1 MNKLNKNL
9 KRNKTK
15 KIKKLF
21 ATFLLI
27 PTLLIPSFV
36 SAAAPSL
43 IDLKVNNIK
52 IAEKQNT
59 LNKKIE
65 EAQEIKSKKNIESQ
79 DKNPIFSSWAAEE
92 LNQAQFMGLYPAKNF
107 FDGRDFT
114 KAATLDDA
122 KTCYKL
128 AKEKIESKGISTAG
142 DFSFKDLSRAEILN
156 SISKLLGDE
165 KFEIKNLR
173 AAKIFL
179 GPADEKYLN
188 SKIPLQE
195 MISLY
200 NRAVNKILQE
210 NGKVSKGFFYEV
222 SKKDNKIYMLG
233 SIHVG
238 KSSLYPLDENIISA
252 LKSSDKIYMEIDVT
266 NKEEAK
272 KMGEKIYYKDGKN
285 LKDDL
290 GEDLYTRV
298 LKIFEGFG
306 MKEDQVKSL
315 KPWAVYNALS
325 SDPAPESPKASF
337 GIESY
342 FMSLSL
348 LNKIQIDELESMEY
362 QSNILENFDKAAYIK
377 MIESLTSEIERNGY
391 KNINSGLDK
400 ILDAWQ
406 SGERAKM
413 KSILS
418 VKGDEASEKFSQALS
433 SERDKGM
440 AQKID
445 GLLKKDG
452 KNTYFILIGSAHLVP
467 ENSVTG
473 ILRDMGYKVVE
484 K

>member
-36 SAAAPSL
+36 SAAPSL

-79 DKNPIFSSWAAEE
+79 DKNPIFSPWAAEE

-128 AKEKIESKGISTAG
+128 AKEKIEAKGLEIGG

-200 NRAVNKILQE
+200 SRAVNKVLQDK
-210 NGKVSKGFFYEV
+210 GKVSKGFFYEV
-222 SKKDNKIYMLG
+222 NNKGNKIYMLG

-238 KSSLYPLDENIISA
+238 NSSLYPIDENIIKA
-252 LKSSDKIYMEIDVT
+252 LKSSEKIYMEIDLS
-266 NKEEAK
+266 NREEAK
-272 KMGEKIYYKDGKN
+272 KMRQKIYYDDGKN

-290 GEDLYTRV
+290 GEELYSRV
-298 LKIFEGFG
+298 LKIFQGYG
-306 MKEDQVKSL
+306 MEEDQVKIL
-315 KPWAVYNALS
+315 RPWAIYNTMA
-325 SDPAPESPKASF
+325 SDPKGESPKGSF
-337 GIESY
+337 GVESY
-342 FMSLSL
+342 FLALSL
-348 LNKIQIDELESMEY
+348 LNKIEIDELESMEF
-362 QSNILENFDKAAYIK
+362 QSNILSNFDKKTYVE
-377 MIESLTSEIERNGY
+377 MIENLTAEIEKNGY
-391 KNINSGLDK
+391 KNINSGLYTL
-400 ILDAWQ
+400 LDAWQ
-406 SGERAKM
+406 NGDRDKM

-418 VKGDEASEKFSQALS
+418 LKGDEASEKFNEAILD
-433 SERDKGM
+433 ERDEGM
-440 AQKID
+440 AKKID
-445 GLLKKDG
+445 AMLKKDG

-473 ILRDMGYKVVE
+473 ILKNMGYKVIE

>member
-1 MNKLNKNL
+1 MNKNL

-36 SAAAPSL
+36 SAAPSL

-79 DKNPIFSSWAAEE
+79 DKNPIFSPWAAEE

-128 AKEKIESKGISTAG
+128 AKEKIEAKGLETGG

-200 NRAVNKILQE
+200 SRAVNKVLQDK
-210 NGKVSKGFFYEV
+210 GKVSKGFFYEV
-222 SKKDNKIYMLG
+222 NNKGNKIYMLG

-238 KSSLYPLDENIISA
+238 NSTLYPIDENIIKA
-252 LKSSDKIYMEIDVT
+252 LKSSEKIYMEIDLS
-266 NKEEAK
+266 NREEAK
-272 KMGEKIYYKDGKN
+272 KMRQKIYYNDGKN

-290 GEDLYTRV
+290 GEELYSRV
-298 LKIFEGFG
+298 LKIFQGYG
-306 MKEDQVKSL
+306 MEEDQVKIL
-315 KPWAVYNALS
+315 RPWAIYNTMA
-325 SDPAPESPKASF
+325 SDPKGESPKGSF
-337 GIESY
+337 GVESY
-342 FMSLSL
+342 FLALSL
-348 LNKIQIDELESMEY
+348 LNKIEIDELESMEF
-362 QSNILENFDKAAYIK
+362 QSNILSNFDKKTYVE
-377 MIESLTSEIERNGY
+377 MIENLSAEIEKNGY
-391 KNINSGLDK
+391 KNINSGLYTL
-400 ILDAWQ
+400 LDAWQ
-406 SGERAKM
+406 NGDRDKM

-418 VKGDEASEKFSQALS
+418 LKGDESSEKFNEAILD
-433 SERDKGM
+433 ERDEGM
-440 AQKID
+440 AKKID
-445 GLLKKDG
+445 AMLKKDG

-473 ILRDMGYKVVE
+473 ILKDMGYKVIE

>member
-1 MNKLNKNL
+1 MNKNL

-36 SAAAPSL
+36 SAAPSL

-79 DKNPIFSSWAAEE
+79 DKNPIFSPWAAEE

-128 AKEKIESKGISTAG
+128 AKEKIEAKGLEIGG

-173 AAKIFL
+173 TAKIFL

-200 NRAVNKILQE
+200 SRAVNKVLQDK
-210 NGKVSKGFFYEV
+210 GKVSKGFFYEV
-222 SKKDNKIYMLG
+222 NNKGNKIYMLG

-238 KSSLYPLDENIISA
+238 NSSLYPIDENIIKA
-252 LKSSDKIYMEIDVT
+252 LKSSEKIYMEIDLS
-266 NKEEAK
+266 NREEAK
-272 KMGEKIYYKDGKN
+272 KMRQKIYYNDGKN

-290 GEDLYTRV
+290 GEELYSRV
-298 LKIFEGFG
+298 LKIFQGYG
-306 MKEDQVKSL
+306 MKEDQVKIL
-315 KPWAVYNALS
+315 RPWAIYNTMA
-325 SDPAPESPKASF
+325 SDPKEESPKGSF

-342 FMSLSL
+342 FLALSL
-348 LNKIQIDELESMEY
+348 LNKIEIDELESMEF
-362 QSNILENFDKAAYIK
+362 QSNILSNFDKKTYVE
-377 MIESLTSEIERNGY
+377 MIENLTAEIEKNGY
-391 KNINSGLDK
+391 KNINSGLYTL
-400 ILDAWQ
+400 LDAWQ
-406 SGERAKM
+406 SGDRDKM

-418 VKGDEASEKFSQALS
+418 LKGDKASEKFNEAILD
-433 SERDKGM
+433 ERDEGM
-440 AQKID
+440 AKKID
-445 GLLKKDG
+445 AMLKKDG

-473 ILRDMGYKVVE
+473 ILKDMGYKVIE

>member
-1 MNKLNKNL
+1 MNKNL

-36 SAAAPSL
+36 SAAPSL
-43 IDLKVNNIK
+43 TKLKVNNIK

-128 AKEKIESKGISTAG
+128 AKEKIEAKGLEIGG

-200 NRAVNKILQE
+200 SRAVNKVLQDK
-210 NGKVSKGFFYEV
+210 GKVSKGFFYEV
-222 SKKDNKIYMLG
+222 NNKGNKIYMLG

-238 KSSLYPLDENIISA
+238 NSTLYPIDENIIKA
-252 LKSSDKIYMEIDVT
+252 LKSSEKIYMEIDLS
-266 NKEEAK
+266 NREEAK
-272 KMGEKIYYKDGKN
+272 KMRQKIYYDDGKN

-290 GEDLYTRV
+290 GEELYSRV
-298 LKIFEGFG
+298 LKIFQGYG
-306 MKEDQVKSL
+306 MEEDQVKIL
-315 KPWAVYNALS
+315 RPWAIYNTMA
-325 SDPAPESPKASF
+325 SDPKGESPKGSF
-337 GIESY
+337 GVESY
-342 FMSLSL
+342 FLALSL
-348 LNKIQIDELESMEY
+348 LNKIEIGELESMEF
-362 QSNILENFDKAAYIK
+362 QSNILSNFDKKTYVE
-377 MIESLTSEIERNGY
+377 MIENLNAEIEKNGY
-391 KNINSGLDK
+391 KNINSGLYTL
-400 ILDAWQ
+400 LDAWQ
-406 SGERAKM
+406 SGDRDKM

-418 VKGDEASEKFSQALS
+418 LKGDEPSEKFNEAILD
-433 SERDKGM
+433 ERDEGM
-440 AQKID
+440 AKKID
-445 GLLKKDG
+445 AMLKKDG

-473 ILRDMGYKVVE
+473 ILKNMGYKVIE

>member
-1 MNKLNKNL
+1 MNKNL

-36 SAAAPSL
+36 SAAPSL

-128 AKEKIESKGISTAG
+128 AKEKIEAKGLEIGG

-173 AAKIFL
+173 DAKIFL

-200 NRAVNKILQE
+200 SRAVNKVLQDK
-210 NGKVSKGFFYEV
+210 GKVSKGFFYEV
-222 SKKDNKIYMLG
+222 NNKGNKIYMLG

-238 KSSLYPLDENIISA
+238 NSSLYPIDENIIKA
-252 LKSSDKIYMEIDVT
+252 LKSSEKIYMEIDLS
-266 NKEEAK
+266 NREEAK
-272 KMGEKIYYKDGKN
+272 KMRQKIYYNDGKN

-290 GEDLYTRV
+290 GEELYSRV
-298 LKIFEGFG
+298 LKIFQGYG
-306 MKEDQVKSL
+306 MEEDQVKIL
-315 KPWAVYNALS
+315 RPWAIYNTMA
-325 SDPAPESPKASF
+325 SDPKGESPKGSF
-337 GIESY
+337 GVESY
-342 FMSLSL
+342 FLALSL
-348 LNKIQIDELESMEY
+348 LNKIEIGELESMEF
-362 QSNILENFDKAAYIK
+362 QSNILSNFDKKTYVE
-377 MIESLTSEIERNGY
+377 MIENLTAEIEKNGY
-391 KNINSGLDK
+391 KNINSGLYTL
-400 ILDAWQ
+400 LDAWQ
-406 SGERAKM
+406 SGDRDKM

-418 VKGDEASEKFSQALS
+418 LKGDEASEKFNEAILD
-433 SERDKGM
+433 ERDEGM
-440 AQKID
+440 AKKID
-445 GLLKKDG
+445 AMLKKDG

-473 ILRDMGYKVVE
+473 ILKNMGYKVIE

>member
-1 MNKLNKNL
+1 MNKNL

-36 SAAAPSL
+36 SAAPSL

-65 EAQEIKSKKNIESQ
+65 EAQEIKSKKNINSQ
-79 DKNPIFSSWAAEE
+79 DKNPIFSPWAAEE

-142 DFSFKDLSRAEILN
+142 DFSFKNLSRAEILN

-200 NRAVNKILQE
+200 SRAVNKVLQDK
-210 NGKVSKGFFYEV
+210 GKVSKGFFYEV
-222 SKKDNKIYMLG
+222 NNKGNKIYMLG

-238 KSSLYPLDENIISA
+238 NSTLYPIDENIIKA
-252 LKSSDKIYMEIDVT
+252 LKSSEKIYMEIDLS
-266 NKEEAK
+266 KREEAK
-272 KMGEKIYYKDGKN
+272 KMRQKIYYNDGKN

-290 GEDLYTRV
+290 GEELYSRV
-298 LKIFEGFG
+298 LKIFQGYG
-306 MKEDQVKSL
+306 MEEEQVKIL
-315 KPWAVYNALS
+315 RPWAIYNTMA
-325 SDPAPESPKASF
+325 SDPKGESPKGSF

-342 FMSLSL
+342 FLALSL
-348 LNKIQIDELESMEY
+348 LNKIEIDELESMEF
-362 QSNILENFDKAAYIK
+362 QSNILSSFDKKTYVE
-377 MIESLTSEIERNGY
+377 MIETLTAEIEKNGY
-391 KNINSGLDK
+391 KNINSGLYTL
-400 ILDAWQ
+400 LDAWQ
-406 SGERAKM
+406 SGDRDKM

-418 VKGDEASEKFSQALS
+418 LKGDKASEKFNEAILD
-433 SERDKGM
+433 ERDEGM
-440 AQKID
+440 AKKID
-445 GLLKKDG
+445 AMLKKDG

-473 ILRDMGYKVVE
+473 ILKNMGYKVVE

>member
-1 MNKLNKNL
+1 MNKNL

-128 AKEKIESKGISTAG
+128 AKEKIEAKGLEIGG

-200 NRAVNKILQE
+200 SRAVNKVLQDK
-210 NGKVSKGFFYEV
+210 GKVSKGFFYEV
-222 SKKDNKIYMLG
+222 NNKGNKIYMLG

-238 KSSLYPLDENIISA
+238 NSSLYPIDENIIKA
-252 LKSSDKIYMEIDVT
+252 LKSSEKIYMEIDLS
-266 NKEEAK
+266 NREEAK
-272 KMGEKIYYKDGKN
+272 KMRQKIYYNDGKN

-290 GEDLYTRV
+290 GEELYSRV
-298 LKIFEGFG
+298 LKIFQGYG
-306 MKEDQVKSL
+306 MEEDQVKIL
-315 KPWAVYNALS
+315 RPWAIYNTMA
-325 SDPAPESPKASF
+325 SDPKGESPKGSF
-337 GIESY
+337 GVESY
-342 FMSLSL
+342 FLALSL
-348 LNKIQIDELESMEY
+348 LNKIEIGELESMEF
-362 QSNILENFDKAAYIK
+362 QSNILSSFDKKTYVE
-377 MIESLTSEIERNGY
+377 MIENLTAEIEKNGY
-391 KNINSGLDK
+391 KNINSGLYTL
-400 ILDAWQ
+400 LDAWQ
-406 SGERAKM
+406 NGDRDKM

-418 VKGDEASEKFSQALS
+418 LKGDEASEKFNEAILD
-433 SERDKGM
+433 ERDEGM
-440 AQKID
+440 AKKID
-445 GLLKKDG
+445 AMLKKDG

-473 ILRDMGYKVVE
+473 ILKNMGYKVIE

>member
-1 MNKLNKNL
+1 MNKNL

-36 SAAAPSL
+36 SAAPSL
-43 IDLKVNNIK
+43 TKLKVNNIK

-128 AKEKIESKGISTAG
+128 AKEKIEAKGLEIGG

-200 NRAVNKILQE
+200 SRAVNKVLQDK
-210 NGKVSKGFFYEV
+210 GKVSKGFFYEV
-222 SKKDNKIYMLG
+222 NNKGNKIYMLG

-238 KSSLYPLDENIISA
+238 NSTLYPIDENIIKA
-252 LKSSDKIYMEIDVT
+252 LKSSEKIYMEIDLS
-266 NKEEAK
+266 NREEAK
-272 KMGEKIYYKDGKN
+272 KMRQKIYYDDGKN

-290 GEDLYTRV
+290 GEELYSRV
-298 LKIFEGFG
+298 LKIFQGYG
-306 MKEDQVKSL
+306 MEEDQVKIL
-315 KPWAVYNALS
+315 RPWAIYNTMA
-325 SDPAPESPKASF
+325 SDPKGESPKGSF
-337 GIESY
+337 GVESY
-342 FMSLSL
+342 FLALSL
-348 LNKIQIDELESMEY
+348 LNKIEIGELESMEF
-362 QSNILENFDKAAYIK
+362 QSNILSNFDKKTYVE
-377 MIESLTSEIERNGY
+377 MIENLTAEIEKNGY
-391 KNINSGLDK
+391 KNINSGLYTL
-400 ILDAWQ
+400 LDAWQ
-406 SGERAKM
+406 SGDRDKM

-418 VKGDEASEKFSQALS
+418 LKGDEPSEKFNEAILD
-433 SERDKGM
+433 ERDEGM
-440 AQKID
+440 AKKID
-445 GLLKKDG
+445 AMLKKDG

-473 ILRDMGYKVVE
+473 ILKNMGYKVIE

>member
-1 MNKLNKNL
+1 MNKNL

-21 ATFLLI
+21 ATFLLV

-36 SAAAPSL
+36 SAAPSL

-79 DKNPIFSSWAAEE
+79 YKNPIFSSWAAEE

-107 FDGRDFT
+107 FDGKDFT

-122 KTCYKL
+122 KTSYKL
-128 AKEKIESKGISTAG
+128 AKEKIEARGISTAG

-200 NRAVNKILQE
+200 SRAVNKVLQDK
-210 NGKVSKGFFYEV
+210 GKVSKGFFYEV
-222 SKKDNKIYMLG
+222 NNKGNKIYLLG

-238 KSSLYPLDENIISA
+238 NSSLYPIDENIIKA
-252 LKSSDKIYMEIDVT
+252 LKSSEKIYMEIDLS
-266 NKEEAK
+266 NREEAK
-272 KMGEKIYYKDGKN
+272 KMRQKIYYNDGKN

-290 GEDLYTRV
+290 GEELYSRV
-298 LKIFEGFG
+298 LKIFQGYG
-306 MKEDQVKSL
+306 MEEDQVKIL
-315 KPWAVYNALS
+315 RPWAIYNTMA
-325 SDPAPESPKASF
+325 SDPKGESPKGSF
-337 GIESY
+337 GVESY
-342 FMSLSL
+342 FLALSL
-348 LNKIQIDELESMEY
+348 LNKIEIGELESMEF
-362 QSNILENFDKAAYIK
+362 QSNILSNFDKKTYVE
-377 MIESLTSEIERNGY
+377 MIENLTTEIEKNGY
-391 KNINSGLDK
+391 KNINSGLYTL
-400 ILDAWQ
+400 LDAWQ
-406 SGERAKM
+406 NGDRDKM

-418 VKGDEASEKFSQALS
+418 LKGDEASEKFNEAILD
-433 SERDKGM
+433 ERDEGM
-440 AQKID
+440 AKKID
-445 GLLKKDG
+445 AMLKKDG

-473 ILRDMGYKVVE
+473 ILKDMGYKVVE

>member
-1 MNKLNKNL
+1 MNKNL

-15 KIKKLF
+15 NIKKLF

-36 SAAAPSL
+36 SAAPSL
-43 IDLKVNNIK
+43 TKLKVNNIK

-65 EAQEIKSKKNIESQ
+65 EAQEIKSKKNINSQ
-79 DKNPIFSSWAAEE
+79 DKNPIFSHWAAEE

-128 AKEKIESKGISTAG
+128 AKEKIEAKGLEIGG

-200 NRAVNKILQE
+200 SRAVNKVLQDK
-210 NGKVSKGFFYEV
+210 GKVSKGFFYEV
-222 SKKDNKIYMLG
+222 NNKGNKIYMLG

-238 KSSLYPLDENIISA
+238 NSSLYPIDENIIKA
-252 LKSSDKIYMEIDVT
+252 LKSSEKIYMEIDLS
-266 NKEEAK
+266 NRAEAK
-272 KMGEKIYYKDGKN
+272 KMRQKIYYNDGKN

-290 GEDLYTRV
+290 GEELYSRV
-298 LKIFEGFG
+298 LKIFQGYG
-306 MKEDQVKSL
+306 MEEDQVKIL
-315 KPWAVYNALS
+315 KPWAIYNTMA
-325 SDPAPESPKASF
+325 SDPKGESPKGSF
-337 GIESY
+337 GVESY
-342 FMSLSL
+342 FLALSL
-348 LNKIQIDELESMEY
+348 LNKIEIDELESMEF
-362 QSNILENFDKAAYIK
+362 QSNILSSFDKKTYVE
-377 MIESLTSEIERNGY
+377 MIENLTAEIEKNGY
-391 KNINSGLDK
+391 KNINSGLYTL
-400 ILDAWQ
+400 LDAWQ
-406 SGERAKM
+406 NGDRDKM

-418 VKGDEASEKFSQALS
+418 LKGDEASEKFNEAILD
-433 SERDKGM
+433 ERDEGM
-440 AQKID
+440 AKKID
-445 GLLKKDG
+445 AMLKKDG

-473 ILRDMGYKVVE
+473 ILKNMGYKVIE

>member
-1 MNKLNKNL
+1 MNKNL

-36 SAAAPSL
+36 SAAPSL

-79 DKNPIFSSWAAEE
+79 DKNPIFSPWAAEE

-114 KAATLDDA
+114 KAATLSDA
-122 KTCYKL
+122 KTSYKL
-128 AKEKIESKGISTAG
+128 AKEKIEAKGISTGG

-156 SISKLLGDE
+156 SISKLLGNE

-200 NRAVNKILQE
+200 SRAVNKVLQDK
-210 NGKVSKGFFYEV
+210 GKVSKGFFYEV
-222 SKKDNKIYMLG
+222 NNKGNKIYMLG

-238 KSSLYPLDENIISA
+238 NSSLYPIDENIIKA
-252 LKSSDKIYMEIDVT
+252 LKSSEKIYMEIDLS
-266 NKEEAK
+266 NREEAK
-272 KMGEKIYYKDGKN
+272 KMRQKIYYNDGKN

-290 GEDLYTRV
+290 GEELYSRV
-298 LKIFEGFG
+298 LKIFQGYG
-306 MKEDQVKSL
+306 MEENQVKIL
-315 KPWAVYNALS
+315 RPWAIYNTMA
-325 SDPAPESPKASF
+325 SDPKGESPKGSF
-337 GIESY
+337 GVESY
-342 FMSLSL
+342 FLALSL
-348 LNKIQIDELESMEY
+348 LNKIEIDELESMEF
-362 QSNILENFDKAAYIK
+362 QSNILSNFDKKTYVE
-377 MIESLTSEIERNGY
+377 MIENLTAEIEKNGY
-391 KNINSGLDK
+391 KNINSGLYTL
-400 ILDAWQ
+400 LDAWQ
-406 SGERAKM
+406 NGDRDKM

-418 VKGDEASEKFSQALS
+418 LKGDEASEKFNEAILD
-433 SERDKGM
+433 ERDEGM
-440 AQKID
+440 AKKID
-445 GLLKKDG
+445 AMLKKDG

>member
-27 PTLLIPSFV
+27 STLLIPSFV
-36 SAAAPSL
+36 SAAPSL

-128 AKEKIESKGISTAG
+128 AKEKIEAKGISTAG

-173 AAKIFL
+173 DAKIFL

-200 NRAVNKILQE
+200 SRAVNKVLQDK
-210 NGKVSKGFFYEV
+210 GKVSKGFFYEV
-222 SKKDNKIYMLG
+222 NNKGNKIYMLG

-238 KSSLYPLDENIISA
+238 NSSLYPIDENIIKA
-252 LKSSDKIYMEIDVT
+252 LKSSEKIYMEIDLS
-266 NKEEAK
+266 NREEAK
-272 KMGEKIYYKDGKN
+272 KMRQKIYYNDGKN

-290 GEDLYTRV
+290 GEELYSRV
-298 LKIFEGFG
+298 LKIFQGYG
-306 MKEDQVKSL
+306 MEEDQVKIL
-315 KPWAVYNALS
+315 KPWAIYNTMA
-325 SDPAPESPKASF
+325 SDPKGESPKGSF
-337 GIESY
+337 GVESY
-342 FMSLSL
+342 FLALSL
-348 LNKIQIDELESMEY
+348 LNKIEIGELESMEF
-362 QSNILENFDKAAYIK
+362 QSNILSSFDKKTYVE
-377 MIESLTSEIERNGY
+377 MIENLTAEIEKNGY
-391 KNINSGLDK
+391 KNINSGLYTL
-400 ILDAWQ
+400 LDAWQ
-406 SGERAKM
+406 NGDRDKM

-418 VKGDEASEKFSQALS
+418 LKGDEASEKFNEAILD
-433 SERDKGM
+433 ERDEGM
-440 AQKID
+440 AKKID
-445 GLLKKDG
+445 AMLKKDG

-473 ILRDMGYKVVE
+473 ILKDMGYKIIE

>member
-1 MNKLNKNL
+1 MNKNL

-128 AKEKIESKGISTAG
+128 AKEKIEAKGISTAG

-173 AAKIFL
+173 DAKIFL
-179 GPADEKYLN
+179 GPDDEKYLN

-200 NRAVNKILQE
+200 SRAVNKVLQDK
-210 NGKVSKGFFYEV
+210 GKVSKGFFYEV
-222 SKKDNKIYMLG
+222 NNKGNKIYMLG

-238 KSSLYPLDENIISA
+238 NSSLYPIDENIIKA
-252 LKSSDKIYMEIDVT
+252 LKSSEKIYMEIDLS
-266 NKEEAK
+266 NREEAK
-272 KMGEKIYYKDGKN
+272 KMRQKIYYDDGKN

-290 GEDLYTRV
+290 GEELYSRV
-298 LKIFEGFG
+298 LKIFQGYG
-306 MKEDQVKSL
+306 MEEDQVKIL
-315 KPWAVYNALS
+315 RPWAIYNTMA
-325 SDPAPESPKASF
+325 SDPKGESPKGSF
-337 GIESY
+337 GVESY
-342 FMSLSL
+342 FLALSL
-348 LNKIQIDELESMEY
+348 LNKIEIDELESMEF
-362 QSNILENFDKAAYIK
+362 QSNILSSFDKKTYVE
-377 MIESLTSEIERNGY
+377 MIENLTAEIEKNGY
-391 KNINSGLDK
+391 KNINSGLYTL
-400 ILDAWQ
+400 LDAWQ
-406 SGERAKM
+406 SGDRDKM

-418 VKGDEASEKFSQALS
+418 LKGDKASEKFNEAILD
-433 SERDKGM
+433 ERDEGM
-440 AQKID
+440 AKKID
-445 GLLKKDG
+445 AMLKKDG

-473 ILRDMGYKVVE
+473 ILKNMGYKVVE

>member
-36 SAAAPSL
+36 SAAPSL

-79 DKNPIFSSWAAEE
+79 DKNPIFSPWAAEE

-128 AKEKIESKGISTAG
+128 AKEKIEAKGLEIGG

-200 NRAVNKILQE
+200 SRAVNKVLQDR
-210 NGKVSKGFFYEV
+210 GKVSKGFFYEV
-222 SKKDNKIYMLG
+222 NNKGNKIYMLG

-238 KSSLYPLDENIISA
+238 NSSLYPIDENIIKA
-252 LKSSDKIYMEIDVT
+252 LKSSEKIYMEIDLS
-266 NKEEAK
+266 NREEAK
-272 KMGEKIYYKDGKN
+272 KMRQKIYYNDGKN

-290 GEDLYTRV
+290 GEELYSRV
-298 LKIFEGFG
+298 LKIFQGYG
-306 MKEDQVKSL
+306 MEEDQVKIL
-315 KPWAVYNALS
+315 RPWAIYNTMA
-325 SDPAPESPKASF
+325 SDPKGESPKGSF
-337 GIESY
+337 GVESY
-342 FMSLSL
+342 FLALSL
-348 LNKIQIDELESMEY
+348 LNKIEIGELESMEF
-362 QSNILENFDKAAYIK
+362 QSNILSSFDKKTYVE
-377 MIESLTSEIERNGY
+377 MIENLTAEIEKNGY
-391 KNINSGLDK
+391 KNINSGLYTL
-400 ILDAWQ
+400 LDAWQ
-406 SGERAKM
+406 NGDRDKM

-418 VKGDEASEKFSQALS
+418 LKGDEASEKFNEAILD
-433 SERDKGM
+433 ERDEGM
-440 AQKID
+440 AKKID
-445 GLLKKDG
+445 AMLKKDG

-473 ILRDMGYKVVE
+473 ILKDMGYKVVE

>member
-1 MNKLNKNL
+1 MNKNL

-36 SAAAPSL
+36 SAAPSL

-65 EAQEIKSKKNIESQ
+65 EAQEIKSKKNINSQ
-79 DKNPIFSSWAAEE
+79 DKNPIFSPWAAEE

-142 DFSFKDLSRAEILN
+142 DFSFKNLSRAEILN

-200 NRAVNKILQE
+200 SRAVNKVLQDK
-210 NGKVSKGFFYEV
+210 GKVSKGFFYEV
-222 SKKDNKIYMLG
+222 NNKGNKIYMLG

-238 KSSLYPLDENIISA
+238 NSTLYPIDENIIKA
-252 LKSSDKIYMEIDVT
+252 LKSSEKIYMEIDLS
-266 NKEEAK
+266 KREEAK
-272 KMGEKIYYKDGKN
+272 KMRQKIYYNDGKN

-290 GEDLYTRV
+290 GEELYSRV
-298 LKIFEGFG
+298 LKIFQGYG
-306 MKEDQVKSL
+306 MEEEQVKIL
-315 KPWAVYNALS
+315 RPWAIYNTMA
-325 SDPAPESPKASF
+325 SDPKGESPKGSF

-342 FMSLSL
+342 FLALSL
-348 LNKIQIDELESMEY
+348 LNKIEIDELESMEF
-362 QSNILENFDKAAYIK
+362 QSNILSSFDKKTYVE
-377 MIESLTSEIERNGY
+377 MIENLTAEIEKNGY
-391 KNINSGLDK
+391 KNINSGLYTL
-400 ILDAWQ
+400 LDAWQ
-406 SGERAKM
+406 SGDRDKM

-418 VKGDEASEKFSQALS
+418 LKGDKASEKFNEAILD
-433 SERDKGM
+433 ERDEGM
-440 AQKID
+440 AKKID
-445 GLLKKDG
+445 AMLKKDG

-473 ILRDMGYKVVE
+473 ILKNMGYKVIE

>member
-1 MNKLNKNL
+1 MNKNL

-43 IDLKVNNIK
+43 IELKVNNIK

-128 AKEKIESKGISTAG
+128 AKEKIEAKGLEIGG

-200 NRAVNKILQE
+200 SRAVNKVLQDK
-210 NGKVSKGFFYEV
+210 GKVSKGFFYEV
-222 SKKDNKIYMLG
+222 NNKGNKIYMLG

-238 KSSLYPLDENIISA
+238 NSSLYPIDENIIKA
-252 LKSSDKIYMEIDVT
+252 LKSSEKIYMEIDLS
-266 NKEEAK
+266 NREEAK
-272 KMGEKIYYKDGKN
+272 KMRQKIYYNDGKN

-290 GEDLYTRV
+290 GEQLYSRV
-298 LKIFEGFG
+298 LKIFQGYG
-306 MKEDQVKSL
+306 MEEDQVKIL
-315 KPWAVYNALS
+315 RPWAIYNTMA
-325 SDPAPESPKASF
+325 SDPKGESPKGSF
-337 GIESY
+337 GVESY
-342 FMSLSL
+342 FLALSL
-348 LNKIQIDELESMEY
+348 LNKIEIDELESMEF
-362 QSNILENFDKAAYIK
+362 QSNILSSFDKKTYVE
-377 MIESLTSEIERNGY
+377 MIENLTAEIEKNGY
-391 KNINSGLDK
+391 KNINSGLYTL
-400 ILDAWQ
+400 LDAWQ
-406 SGERAKM
+406 NGDRDKM

-418 VKGDEASEKFSQALS
+418 LKGDEASEKFNEAILD
-433 SERDKGM
+433 ERDEGM
-440 AQKID
+440 AKKID
-445 GLLKKDG
+445 AMLKKDG

-473 ILRDMGYKVVE
+473 ILKNMGYKVIE

>member
-1 MNKLNKNL
+1 MNKNL

-128 AKEKIESKGISTAG
+128 AKEKIEAKGLEIGG

-200 NRAVNKILQE
+200 SRAVNKVLQDK
-210 NGKVSKGFFYEV
+210 GKVSKGFFYEV
-222 SKKDNKIYMLG
+222 NNKGNKIYMLG

-238 KSSLYPLDENIISA
+238 NSSLYPIDENIIKA
-252 LKSSDKIYMEIDVT
+252 LKSSEKIYMEIDLS
-266 NKEEAK
+266 NREEAK
-272 KMGEKIYYKDGKN
+272 KMRQKIYYNDGKN

-290 GEDLYTRV
+290 GEELYSRV
-298 LKIFEGFG
+298 LKIFQGYG
-306 MKEDQVKSL
+306 MEEDQVKIL
-315 KPWAVYNALS
+315 RPWAIYNTMA
-325 SDPAPESPKASF
+325 SDPKGESPKGSF
-337 GIESY
+337 GVESY
-342 FMSLSL
+342 FLALSL
-348 LNKIQIDELESMEY
+348 LNKIEIDELESMEF
-362 QSNILENFDKAAYIK
+362 QSNILSNFDKKTYVE
-377 MIESLTSEIERNGY
+377 MIENLTAEIEKNGY
-391 KNINSGLDK
+391 KNINSGLYTL
-400 ILDAWQ
+400 LDAWQ
-406 SGERAKM
+406 NGDRDKM

-418 VKGDEASEKFSQALS
+418 LKGDEVSEKFNEAILD
-433 SERDKGM
+433 ERDEGM
-440 AQKID
+440 AKKID
-445 GLLKKDG
+445 AMLKKDG

-473 ILRDMGYKVVE
+473 ILKNMGYKVIE

>member
-1 MNKLNKNL
+1 MKKNS
-9 KRNKTK
+9 
-15 KIKKLF
+15 KIKKF
-21 ATFLLI
+21 KKIFSSLLLV
-27 PTLLIPSFV
+27 PTLLLPSFV
-36 SAAAPSL
+36 SAAPLVTEVKA
-43 IDLKVNNIK
+43 NNIK
-52 IAEKQNT
+52 TEEKQNT
-59 LNKKIE
+59 LDKKIE
-65 EAQEIKSKKNIESQ
+65 EVQEVKSKKEDLSQ
-79 DKNPIFSSWAAEE
+79 NKNPIYSSWAIKD
-92 LNQAQFMGLYPAKNF
+92 LNEAQFMGLYPAKF
-107 FDGRDFT
+107 VLDGKDFT
-114 KAATLDDA
+114 KPVTLDDA
-122 KTCYKL
+122 KACYEL
-128 AKEKIESKGISTAG
+128 AREKIEERDLVTGG
-142 DFSFKDLSRAEILN
+142 DFAFKDLTRSEILN
-156 SISKLLGDE
+156 SISKLLNDE
-165 KFEIKNLR
+165 KFEMKNLR
-173 AAKIFL
+173 EGKIFL
-179 GPADEKYLN
+179 GSADEKYLN

-222 SKKDNKIYMLG
+222 SNKDNKIYMLG

-325 SDPAPESPKASF
+325 SDPGPESPKASL

-348 LNKIQIDELESMEY
+348 LNKIPIDELESMEY

-406 SGERAKM
+406 SGDRVKM

-418 VKGDEASEKFSQALS
+418 AKGDEASEKFSQALS

-445 GLLKKDG
+445 AMLKKDG

-473 ILRDMGYKVVE
+473 ILRDMGYKVIE

>member
-1 MNKLNKNL
+1 MNKNL

-36 SAAAPSL
+36 SAAPSL

-128 AKEKIESKGISTAG
+128 AKEKIEAKGLEIGG

-165 KFEIKNLR
+165 KFEIKNLKD
-173 AAKIFL
+173 AKIFL

-200 NRAVNKILQE
+200 SRAVNKVLQDK
-210 NGKVSKGFFYEV
+210 GKVSKGFFYEV
-222 SKKDNKIYMLG
+222 NNKGNKIYMLG

-238 KSSLYPLDENIISA
+238 NSSLYPIDENIIKA
-252 LKSSDKIYMEIDVT
+252 LKSSEKIYMEIDLS
-266 NKEEAK
+266 NREEAK
-272 KMGEKIYYKDGKN
+272 KMRQKIYYNDGKN

-290 GEDLYTRV
+290 GEELYSRV
-298 LKIFEGFG
+298 LKIFQGYG
-306 MKEDQVKSL
+306 MEEEQVKIL
-315 KPWAVYNALS
+315 RPWAIYNTMA
-325 SDPAPESPKASF
+325 SDPKGESPKGSF

-342 FMSLSL
+342 FLALSL
-348 LNKIQIDELESMEY
+348 LNKIEIDELESMEF
-362 QSNILENFDKAAYIK
+362 QSNILSNFDKKTYVE
-377 MIESLTSEIERNGY
+377 MIENLTAEIEKNGY
-391 KNINSGLDK
+391 KNINSGLYTL
-400 ILDAWQ
+400 LDAWQ
-406 SGERAKM
+406 NGDSDKM

-418 VKGDEASEKFSQALS
+418 LKGDEASEKFNEAILD
-433 SERDKGM
+433 ERDEGM
-440 AQKID
+440 AKKID
-445 GLLKKDG
+445 AMLKKDG

-473 ILRDMGYKVVE
+473 ILKDMGYKVIE

>member
-1 MNKLNKNL
+1 MNKNL

-128 AKEKIESKGISTAG
+128 AKEKIEAKGLEIGG

-200 NRAVNKILQE
+200 SRAVNKVLQDK
-210 NGKVSKGFFYEV
+210 GKVSKGFFYEV
-222 SKKDNKIYMLG
+222 NNKGNKIYMLG

-238 KSSLYPLDENIISA
+238 NSSLYPIDENIIKA
-252 LKSSDKIYMEIDVT
+252 LKSSEKIYMEIDLS
-266 NKEEAK
+266 NREEAK
-272 KMGEKIYYKDGKN
+272 KMRQKIYYNDGKN

-290 GEDLYTRV
+290 GEELYSRV
-298 LKIFEGFG
+298 LKIFQGYG
-306 MKEDQVKSL
+306 MEEDQVKIL
-315 KPWAVYNALS
+315 RPWAIYNTMA
-325 SDPAPESPKASF
+325 SDPKGESPKGSF
-337 GIESY
+337 GVESY
-342 FMSLSL
+342 FLALSL
-348 LNKIQIDELESMEY
+348 LNKIEIDELESMEF
-362 QSNILENFDKAAYIK
+362 QSNILSNFDKKTYVE
-377 MIESLTSEIERNGY
+377 MIENLTAEIEKNGY
-391 KNINSGLDK
+391 KNINSGLYTL
-400 ILDAWQ
+400 LDAWQ
-406 SGERAKM
+406 NGDRDKM

-418 VKGDEASEKFSQALS
+418 LKGDEASEKFNEAILD
-433 SERDKGM
+433 ERDEGM
-440 AQKID
+440 AKKID
-445 GLLKKDG
+445 AMLKKDG

-473 ILRDMGYKVVE
+473 ILKNMGYKVIE

>member
-1 MNKLNKNL
+1 MNKNL

-128 AKEKIESKGISTAG
+128 AKEKIEAKGLEIGG

-200 NRAVNKILQE
+200 SRAVNKVLQDK
-210 NGKVSKGFFYEV
+210 GKVSKGFFYEV
-222 SKKDNKIYMLG
+222 NNKGNKIYMLG

-238 KSSLYPLDENIISA
+238 NSSLYPIDENIIKA
-252 LKSSDKIYMEIDVT
+252 LKSSEKIYMEIDLS
-266 NKEEAK
+266 NREEAK
-272 KMGEKIYYKDGKN
+272 KMRQKIYYNDGKN

-290 GEDLYTRV
+290 GEQLYSRV
-298 LKIFEGFG
+298 LKIFQGYG
-306 MKEDQVKSL
+306 MEEDQVKIL
-315 KPWAVYNALS
+315 RPWAIYNTMA
-325 SDPAPESPKASF
+325 SDPKGESPKGSF
-337 GIESY
+337 GVESY
-342 FMSLSL
+342 FLALSL
-348 LNKIQIDELESMEY
+348 LNKIEIDELESMEF
-362 QSNILENFDKAAYIK
+362 QSNILSNFDKKTYVE
-377 MIESLTSEIERNGY
+377 MIENLTAEIEKNGY
-391 KNINSGLDK
+391 KNINSGLYTL
-400 ILDAWQ
+400 LDAWQ
-406 SGERAKM
+406 NGDRDKM

-418 VKGDEASEKFSQALS
+418 LKGDEASEKFNEAILD
-433 SERDKGM
+433 ERDEGM
-440 AQKID
+440 AKKID
-445 GLLKKDG
+445 AMLKKDG

-473 ILRDMGYKVVE
+473 ILKNMGYKVIE

>member
-1 MNKLNKNL
+1 MNKNL

-36 SAAAPSL
+36 SAAPSL

-79 DKNPIFSSWAAEE
+79 DKNPIFSPWAAEE

-128 AKEKIESKGISTAG
+128 AKEKIEAKGLEIGG

-200 NRAVNKILQE
+200 SRAVNKVLQDK
-210 NGKVSKGFFYEV
+210 GKVSKGFFYEV
-222 SKKDNKIYMLG
+222 NNKGNKIYMLG

-238 KSSLYPLDENIISA
+238 NSSLYPIDENIIKA
-252 LKSSDKIYMEIDVT
+252 LKSSEKIYMEIDLS
-266 NKEEAK
+266 NREEAK
-272 KMGEKIYYKDGKN
+272 KMRQKIYYNDGKN

-290 GEDLYTRV
+290 GEELYSRV
-298 LKIFEGFG
+298 LKIFQGYG
-306 MKEDQVKSL
+306 MEEDQVKIL
-315 KPWAVYNALS
+315 RPWAIYNTMA
-325 SDPAPESPKASF
+325 SDPKGESPKGSF
-337 GIESY
+337 GVESY
-342 FMSLSL
+342 FLALSL
-348 LNKIQIDELESMEY
+348 LNKIEIDELESMEF
-362 QSNILENFDKAAYIK
+362 QSNILSSFDKKTYVE
-377 MIESLTSEIERNGY
+377 MIENLTAEIEKNGY
-391 KNINSGLDK
+391 KNINSGLYTL
-400 ILDAWQ
+400 LDAWQ
-406 SGERAKM
+406 SGDRDKM

-418 VKGDEASEKFSQALS
+418 LKGDKASEKFNEAILD
-433 SERDKGM
+433 ERDEGM
-440 AQKID
+440 AKKID
-445 GLLKKDG
+445 AMLKKDG

-473 ILRDMGYKVVE
+473 ILKNMGYKVIE

>member
-1 MNKLNKNL
+1 MNKNL

-36 SAAAPSL
+36 SAAPSL
-43 IDLKVNNIK
+43 TKLKVNNIK

-79 DKNPIFSSWAAEE
+79 DKNPIFSPWAAEE

-128 AKEKIESKGISTAG
+128 AKEKIEAKGLETGG
-142 DFSFKDLSRAEILN
+142 DFSFKNLSRAEILN

-200 NRAVNKILQE
+200 SRAVNKVLQDK
-210 NGKVSKGFFYEV
+210 GKVSKGFFYEV
-222 SKKDNKIYMLG
+222 NNKGNKIYMLG

-238 KSSLYPLDENIISA
+238 NSSLYPIDENIIKA
-252 LKSSDKIYMEIDVT
+252 LKSSEKIYMEIDLS
-266 NKEEAK
+266 NREEAK
-272 KMGEKIYYKDGKN
+272 KMRQKIYYSDGKN

-290 GEDLYTRV
+290 GEELYSRV
-298 LKIFEGFG
+298 LKIFQGYG
-306 MKEDQVKSL
+306 MEEDQVKIL
-315 KPWAVYNALS
+315 RPWAIYNTMA
-325 SDPAPESPKASF
+325 SDPKGESPKGSF
-337 GIESY
+337 GVESY
-342 FMSLSL
+342 FLALSL
-348 LNKIQIDELESMEY
+348 LNKIEIDELESMDF
-362 QSNILENFDKAAYIK
+362 QSNILSNFDKKTYVE
-377 MIESLTSEIERNGY
+377 MIENLTAEIEKNGY
-391 KNINSGLDK
+391 KNINSGLYTL
-400 ILDAWQ
+400 LDAWQ
-406 SGERAKM
+406 SGDRDKM

-418 VKGDEASEKFSQALS
+418 LKGDKASEKFNEAILD
-433 SERDKGM
+433 ERDEGM
-440 AQKID
+440 AKKID
-445 GLLKKDG
+445 AMLKKDG

-473 ILRDMGYKVVE
+473 ILKDMGYKVIE

>member
-36 SAAAPSL
+36 SAAPSL
-43 IDLKVNNIK
+43 TKLKVNNIK

-79 DKNPIFSSWAAEE
+79 DKNPIFSPWAAEE

-128 AKEKIESKGISTAG
+128 AKEKIEAKGLETGG
-142 DFSFKDLSRAEILN
+142 DFSFKNLSRAEILN

-200 NRAVNKILQE
+200 SRAVNKVLQDK
-210 NGKVSKGFFYEV
+210 GKVSKGFFYEV
-222 SKKDNKIYMLG
+222 NNKGNKIYMLG

-238 KSSLYPLDENIISA
+238 NSSLYPIDENIIKA
-252 LKSSDKIYMEIDVT
+252 LKSSEKIYMEIDLS
-266 NKEEAK
+266 NREEAK
-272 KMGEKIYYKDGKN
+272 KMRQKIYYSDGKN

-290 GEDLYTRV
+290 GEELYSRV
-298 LKIFEGFG
+298 LKIFQGYG
-306 MKEDQVKSL
+306 MEEDQVKIL
-315 KPWAVYNALS
+315 RPWAIYNTMA
-325 SDPAPESPKASF
+325 SDPKGESPKGSF
-337 GIESY
+337 GVESY
-342 FMSLSL
+342 FLALSL
-348 LNKIQIDELESMEY
+348 LNKIEIDELESMEF
-362 QSNILENFDKAAYIK
+362 QSNILSNFDKKTYVE
-377 MIESLTSEIERNGY
+377 MIENLTAEIEKNGY
-391 KNINSGLDK
+391 KNINSGLYTL
-400 ILDAWQ
+400 LDAWQ
-406 SGERAKM
+406 NGDRDKM

-418 VKGDEASEKFSQALS
+418 LKGDKASEKFNEAILD
-433 SERDKGM
+433 ERDEGM
-440 AQKID
+440 AKKID
-445 GLLKKDG
+445 AMLKKDG

-473 ILRDMGYKVVE
+473 ILKDMGYKIIE

>member
-1 MNKLNKNL
+1 MNKNL

-36 SAAAPSL
+36 YAAPSL

-128 AKEKIESKGISTAG
+128 AKEKIEAKGLEIGG

-200 NRAVNKILQE
+200 SRAVNKVLQDK
-210 NGKVSKGFFYEV
+210 GKVSKGFFYEV
-222 SKKDNKIYMLG
+222 NNKGNKIYMLG

-238 KSSLYPLDENIISA
+238 NSTLYPIDENIIKA
-252 LKSSDKIYMEIDVT
+252 LKSSEKIYMEIDLS
-266 NKEEAK
+266 NREEAK
-272 KMGEKIYYKDGKN
+272 KMRQKIYYNDGKN

-290 GEDLYTRV
+290 GEELYSRV
-298 LKIFEGFG
+298 LKIFQGYG
-306 MKEDQVKSL
+306 MEEDQVKIL
-315 KPWAVYNALS
+315 RPWAIYNTMA
-325 SDPAPESPKASF
+325 SDPKGESPKGSF
-337 GIESY
+337 GVESY
-342 FMSLSL
+342 FLALSL
-348 LNKIQIDELESMEY
+348 LNKIEIDELESMEF
-362 QSNILENFDKAAYIK
+362 QSNILSNFDKKTYVE
-377 MIESLTSEIERNGY
+377 MIENLTAEIEKNGY
-391 KNINSGLDK
+391 KNINSGLYTL
-400 ILDAWQ
+400 LDAWQ
-406 SGERAKM
+406 NGDRDKM

-418 VKGDEASEKFSQALS
+418 LKGDESSEKFNEAILD
-433 SERDKGM
+433 ERDEGM
-440 AQKID
+440 AKKID
-445 GLLKKDG
+445 AMLKKDG

-473 ILRDMGYKVVE
+473 ILKDMGYKVIE

>member
-36 SAAAPSL
+36 YAAPSL

-128 AKEKIESKGISTAG
+128 AKEKIEAKGLETGG
-142 DFSFKDLSRAEILN
+142 DFSFKNLSRAEILN

-200 NRAVNKILQE
+200 SRAVNKVLQDK
-210 NGKVSKGFFYEV
+210 GKVSKGFFYEV
-222 SKKDNKIYMLG
+222 NNKGNKIYMLG

-238 KSSLYPLDENIISA
+238 NSSLYPIDENIIKA
-252 LKSSDKIYMEIDVT
+252 LKSSEKIYMEIDLS
-266 NKEEAK
+266 NREEAK
-272 KMGEKIYYKDGKN
+272 KMRQKIYYNDGKN

-290 GEDLYTRV
+290 GEELYSRV
-298 LKIFEGFG
+298 LKIFQGYG
-306 MKEDQVKSL
+306 MEEDQVKIL
-315 KPWAVYNALS
+315 RPWAIYNTMA
-325 SDPAPESPKASF
+325 SDPKGESPKGSF
-337 GIESY
+337 GVESY
-342 FMSLSL
+342 FLALSL
-348 LNKIQIDELESMEY
+348 LNKIEIDELESMEF
-362 QSNILENFDKAAYIK
+362 QSNILSSFDKKTYVE
-377 MIESLTSEIERNGY
+377 MIENLTAEIEKNGY
-391 KNINSGLDK
+391 KNINSGLYTL
-400 ILDAWQ
+400 LDAWQ
-406 SGERAKM
+406 NGDRDKM

-418 VKGDEASEKFSQALS
+418 LKGDESSEKFNEAILD
-433 SERDKGM
+433 ERDEGM
-440 AQKID
+440 AKKID
-445 GLLKKDG
+445 AMLKKDG

-473 ILRDMGYKVVE
+473 ILKNMGYKVIE

>member
-1 MNKLNKNL
+1 MNKNL

-15 KIKKLF
+15 NIKKLF

-36 SAAAPSL
+36 SAAPSL
-43 IDLKVNNIK
+43 TKLKVNNIK

-65 EAQEIKSKKNIESQ
+65 EAQEIKSKKNINSQ
-79 DKNPIFSSWAAEE
+79 DKNPIFSHWAAEE

-128 AKEKIESKGISTAG
+128 AKEKIEAKGLEIGG

-200 NRAVNKILQE
+200 SRAVNKVLQDK
-210 NGKVSKGFFYEV
+210 GKVSKGFFYEV
-222 SKKDNKIYMLG
+222 NNKGNKIYMLG

-238 KSSLYPLDENIISA
+238 NSSLYPIDENIIKA
-252 LKSSDKIYMEIDVT
+252 LKSSEKIYMEIDLS
-266 NKEEAK
+266 NRAEAK
-272 KMGEKIYYKDGKN
+272 KMRQKIYYNDGKN

-290 GEDLYTRV
+290 GEELYSRV
-298 LKIFEGFG
+298 LKIFQGYG
-306 MKEDQVKSL
+306 MEEDQVKIL
-315 KPWAVYNALS
+315 KPWAIYNTMA
-325 SDPAPESPKASF
+325 SDPKGESPKGSF
-337 GIESY
+337 GVESY
-342 FMSLSL
+342 FLALSL
-348 LNKIQIDELESMEY
+348 LNKIEIDELESMEF
-362 QSNILENFDKAAYIK
+362 QSNILSSFDKKTYVE
-377 MIESLTSEIERNGY
+377 MIENLTAEIEKNGY
-391 KNINSGLDK
+391 KNINSGLYTL
-400 ILDAWQ
+400 LDAWQ
-406 SGERAKM
+406 NGDRDKM

-418 VKGDEASEKFSQALS
+418 LKGDEASEKFNEAILD
-433 SERDKGM
+433 ERDEGM
-440 AQKID
+440 AKKID
-445 GLLKKDG
+445 AMLKKDG

-473 ILRDMGYKVVE
+473 ILKNMGYKVIE
-484 K
+484 KYNLK

>member
-1 MNKLNKNL
+1 MNKNL

-43 IDLKVNNIK
+43 TKLKVNNIK

-128 AKEKIESKGISTAG
+128 AKEKIEAKGLETGG
-142 DFSFKDLSRAEILN
+142 DFSFKNLSRAEILN
-156 SISKLLGDE
+156 SISKLLKDE

-200 NRAVNKILQE
+200 SRAVNKVLQDK
-210 NGKVSKGFFYEV
+210 GKVSKGFFYEV
-222 SKKDNKIYMLG
+222 NNKGNKIYMLG

-238 KSSLYPLDENIISA
+238 NSSLYPIDENIIKA
-252 LKSSDKIYMEIDVT
+252 LKSSEKIYMEIDLS
-266 NKEEAK
+266 NREEAK
-272 KMGEKIYYKDGKN
+272 KMRQKIYYNDGKN

-290 GEDLYTRV
+290 GEELYSRV
-298 LKIFEGFG
+298 LKIFQGYG
-306 MKEDQVKSL
+306 MEEDQVKIL
-315 KPWAVYNALS
+315 RPWAIYNTMA
-325 SDPAPESPKASF
+325 SDPKGESTKGSF
-337 GIESY
+337 GVESY
-342 FMSLSL
+342 FLALSL
-348 LNKIQIDELESMEY
+348 LNKIEIDELESMEF
-362 QSNILENFDKAAYIK
+362 QSNILSNFDKKTYVE
-377 MIESLTSEIERNGY
+377 MIENLTAEIEKNGY
-391 KNINSGLDK
+391 KNINSGLYTL
-400 ILDAWQ
+400 LDAWQ
-406 SGERAKM
+406 SGDRDKM

-418 VKGDEASEKFSQALS
+418 LKGDESSEKFNEAILD
-433 SERDKGM
+433 ERDEGM
-440 AQKID
+440 AKKID
-445 GLLKKDG
+445 AMLKKDG

-473 ILRDMGYKVVE
+473 ILKNMGYKVVE

>member
-15 KIKKLF
+15 NIKKLF

-36 SAAAPSL
+36 SAAPSL
-43 IDLKVNNIK
+43 TKLKVNNIK

-65 EAQEIKSKKNIESQ
+65 EAQEIKSKKNINSQ
-79 DKNPIFSSWAAEE
+79 DKNPIFSHWAAEE

-114 KAATLDDA
+114 KEATLDDA

-128 AKEKIESKGISTAG
+128 AKEKIEAKGLETVG
-142 DFSFKDLSRAEILN
+142 DFSFKNLSRAEILN

-200 NRAVNKILQE
+200 SRAVNKVLQDK
-210 NGKVSKGFFYEV
+210 GKVSKGFFYEV
-222 SKKDNKIYMLG
+222 NNKGNKIYMLG

-238 KSSLYPLDENIISA
+238 NSSLYPIDENIIKA
-252 LKSSDKIYMEIDVT
+252 LKSSEKIYMEIDLS
-266 NKEEAK
+266 NRAEAK
-272 KMGEKIYYKDGKN
+272 KMRQKIYYNDGKN

-290 GEDLYTRV
+290 GEELYSRV
-298 LKIFEGFG
+298 LKIFQGYG
-306 MKEDQVKSL
+306 MEEDQVKIL
-315 KPWAVYNALS
+315 KPWAIYNTMA
-325 SDPAPESPKASF
+325 SDPKGESPKGSF
-337 GIESY
+337 GVESY
-342 FMSLSL
+342 FLALSL
-348 LNKIQIDELESMEY
+348 LNKIEIDELESMEF
-362 QSNILENFDKAAYIK
+362 QSNILSSFDKKTYVE
-377 MIESLTSEIERNGY
+377 MIENLTAEIEKNGY
-391 KNINSGLDK
+391 KNINSGLYTL
-400 ILDAWQ
+400 LDAWQ
-406 SGERAKM
+406 NGDRDKM

-418 VKGDEASEKFSQALS
+418 LKGDEASEKFNEAILD
-433 SERDKGM
+433 ERDEGM
-440 AQKID
+440 AKKID
-445 GLLKKDG
+445 AMLKKDG

-473 ILRDMGYKVVE
+473 ILKNMGYKVIE

>member
-1 MNKLNKNL
+1 MNKNL

-36 SAAAPSL
+36 SAAAPSI
-43 IDLKVNNIK
+43 IDVKVINIK

-128 AKEKIESKGISTAG
+128 AKEKIEAKGLEIGG

-200 NRAVNKILQE
+200 SRAVNKVLQDK
-210 NGKVSKGFFYEV
+210 GKVSKGFFYEV
-222 SKKDNKIYMLG
+222 NNKGNKIYMLG

-238 KSSLYPLDENIISA
+238 NSTLYPIDENIIKA
-252 LKSSDKIYMEIDVT
+252 LKSSEKIYMEIDLS
-266 NKEEAK
+266 NREEAK
-272 KMGEKIYYKDGKN
+272 KMRQKIYYDDGKN

-290 GEDLYTRV
+290 GEQLYSRV
-298 LKIFEGFG
+298 LKIFQGYG
-306 MKEDQVKSL
+306 MEEDQVKIL
-315 KPWAVYNALS
+315 RPWAIYNTMA
-325 SDPAPESPKASF
+325 SDPKGESPKGSF
-337 GIESY
+337 GVESY
-342 FMSLSL
+342 FLALSL
-348 LNKIQIDELESMEY
+348 LNKIEIDELESMEF
-362 QSNILENFDKAAYIK
+362 QSNILSNFDKETYIE
-377 MIESLTSEIERNGY
+377 MIENLTAEIEKNGY
-391 KNINSGLDK
+391 KNINSGLYTL
-400 ILDAWQ
+400 LDAWQ
-406 SGERAKM
+406 NGDRDKM

-418 VKGDEASEKFSQALS
+418 LKGDKASEKFNEAILD
-433 SERDKGM
+433 ERDEGM
-440 AQKID
+440 AKKID
-445 GLLKKDG
+445 AMLKKDG

-473 ILRDMGYKVVE
+473 ILKNMGYKVIE

>member
-1 MNKLNKNL
+1 MNKNL

-36 SAAAPSL
+36 SAAPSL
-43 IDLKVNNIK
+43 TKLKVNNIK

-65 EAQEIKSKKNIESQ
+65 EAQEIKSKKNINSQ
-79 DKNPIFSSWAAEE
+79 DKNPIFSPWAAEE

-128 AKEKIESKGISTAG
+128 AKEKIEAKGLETGG

-200 NRAVNKILQE
+200 SRAVNKVLQDK
-210 NGKVSKGFFYEV
+210 GKVSKGFFYEV
-222 SKKDNKIYMLG
+222 NNKGNKIYMLG

-238 KSSLYPLDENIISA
+238 NSSLYPIDENIIKA
-252 LKSSDKIYMEIDVT
+252 LKSSEKIYMEIDLS
-266 NKEEAK
+266 NREEAK
-272 KMGEKIYYKDGKN
+272 KMRQKIYYNDGKN

-290 GEDLYTRV
+290 GEELYSRV
-298 LKIFEGFG
+298 LKIFQGYG
-306 MKEDQVKSL
+306 MEEDQVKIL
-315 KPWAVYNALS
+315 RPWAIYNIMA
-325 SDPAPESPKASF
+325 SDPKGESTKGSF
-337 GIESY
+337 GVESY
-342 FMSLSL
+342 FLALSL
-348 LNKIQIDELESMEY
+348 LNKIEIDELESMEF
-362 QSNILENFDKAAYIK
+362 QSNILSNFDKKTYVE
-377 MIESLTSEIERNGY
+377 MIENLTAEIEKNGY
-391 KNINSGLDK
+391 KNINSGLYTL
-400 ILDAWQ
+400 LDTWQ
-406 SGERAKM
+406 SGDRDKM

-418 VKGDEASEKFSQALS
+418 LKGDEASEKFNEAILD
-433 SERDKGM
+433 ERDEGM
-440 AQKID
+440 AKKID
-445 GLLKKDG
+445 AMLKKDG

-473 ILRDMGYKVVE
+473 ILKNMGYKVIE

>member
-1 MNKLNKNL
+1 MNKNL
-9 KRNKTK
+9 KKNKTK

-36 SAAAPSL
+36 SAAPSL

-79 DKNPIFSSWAAEE
+79 DKNPIFSPWAAEE

-128 AKEKIESKGISTAG
+128 AKEKIEAKGLEIGG

-200 NRAVNKILQE
+200 SRAVNKVLQDK
-210 NGKVSKGFFYEV
+210 GKVSKGFFYEV
-222 SKKDNKIYMLG
+222 NNKGNKIYMLG

-238 KSSLYPLDENIISA
+238 NSSLYPIDENIVKA
-252 LKSSDKIYMEIDVT
+252 LKSSEKIYMEIDLS
-266 NKEEAK
+266 NREEAK
-272 KMGEKIYYKDGKN
+272 KMRQKIYYDDGKN

-290 GEDLYTRV
+290 GEELYSRV
-298 LKIFEGFG
+298 LKIFEGYG
-306 MKEDQVKSL
+306 MEEEQVKIL
-315 KPWAVYNALS
+315 RPWAIYNTMA
-325 SDPAPESPKASF
+325 SDPKGESPKGSF
-337 GIESY
+337 GVESY
-342 FMSLSL
+342 FLALSL
-348 LNKIQIDELESMEY
+348 LNKIEIDELESMEF
-362 QSNILENFDKAAYIK
+362 QSNILSNFDKKTYVE
-377 MIESLTSEIERNGY
+377 MIENLTSEIEKNGY
-391 KNINSGLDK
+391 KNINSGLYTL
-400 ILDAWQ
+400 LDAWQ
-406 SGERAKM
+406 NGDRDKM

-418 VKGDEASEKFSQALS
+418 LKGDEASEKFNEAILD
-433 SERDKGM
+433 ERDEGM
-440 AQKID
+440 AKKID
-445 GLLKKDG
+445 AMLKKDG

-473 ILRDMGYKVVE
+473 ILKNMGYKVVE

>member
-1 MNKLNKNL
+1 MNKNL

-36 SAAAPSL
+36 SAAPSL

-65 EAQEIKSKKNIESQ
+65 EAQEIKSKKNINSQ
-79 DKNPIFSSWAAEE
+79 DKNPIFSPWAAEE

-128 AKEKIESKGISTAG
+128 AKEKIEAKGLEIGG
-142 DFSFKDLSRAEILN
+142 DFSFKNLSRAEILN

-200 NRAVNKILQE
+200 SRAVNKVLQDK
-210 NGKVSKGFFYEV
+210 GKVSKGFFYEV
-222 SKKDNKIYMLG
+222 NNKGNKIYMLG

-238 KSSLYPLDENIISA
+238 NSTLYPIDENIIKA
-252 LKSSDKIYMEIDVT
+252 LKSSEKIYMEIDLS
-266 NKEEAK
+266 NREEAK
-272 KMGEKIYYKDGKN
+272 KMRQKIYYNDGKN

-290 GEDLYTRV
+290 GEELYSRV
-298 LKIFEGFG
+298 LKIFQGYG
-306 MKEDQVKSL
+306 MEEEQVKIL
-315 KPWAVYNALS
+315 RPWAIYNTMA
-325 SDPAPESPKASF
+325 SDPKGESPKGSF
-337 GIESY
+337 GVESY
-342 FMSLSL
+342 FLALSL
-348 LNKIQIDELESMEY
+348 LNKIEIDELESMEF
-362 QSNILENFDKAAYIK
+362 QSNILSNFDKKTYVE
-377 MIESLTSEIERNGY
+377 MIENLTAEIEKNGY
-391 KNINSGLDK
+391 KNINSGLYTL
-400 ILDAWQ
+400 LDAWQ
-406 SGERAKM
+406 NGDRDKM

-418 VKGDEASEKFSQALS
+418 LKGDEASEKFNEAILD
-433 SERDKGM
+433 ERDEGM
-440 AQKID
+440 AKKID
-445 GLLKKDG
+445 AMLKKDG

-473 ILRDMGYKVVE
+473 ILKNMGYKVIE

>member
-1 MNKLNKNL
+1 MNKNL

-36 SAAAPSL
+36 SAAPSL

-79 DKNPIFSSWAAEE
+79 DKNPIFSPWAAEE

-128 AKEKIESKGISTAG
+128 AKEKIEAKGLEIGG

-200 NRAVNKILQE
+200 SRAVNKVLQDK
-210 NGKVSKGFFYEV
+210 GKVSKGFFYEV
-222 SKKDNKIYMLG
+222 NNKGNKIYMLG

-238 KSSLYPLDENIISA
+238 NSSLYPIDENIIKA
-252 LKSSDKIYMEIDVT
+252 LKSSEKIYMEIDLS
-266 NKEEAK
+266 NREEAK
-272 KMGEKIYYKDGKN
+272 KMRQKIYYNDGKN

-290 GEDLYTRV
+290 GEQLYSRV
-298 LKIFEGFG
+298 LKIFQGYG
-306 MKEDQVKSL
+306 MEEDQVKIL
-315 KPWAVYNALS
+315 RPWAIYNTMA
-325 SDPAPESPKASF
+325 SDPKGESPKGSF
-337 GIESY
+337 GVESY
-342 FMSLSL
+342 FLALSL
-348 LNKIQIDELESMEY
+348 LNKIEIDELESMEF
-362 QSNILENFDKAAYIK
+362 QSNILSNFDKKTYVE
-377 MIESLTSEIERNGY
+377 MIENLTAEIEKNGY
-391 KNINSGLDK
+391 KNINSGLYTL
-400 ILDAWQ
+400 LDAWQ
-406 SGERAKM
+406 NGDRDKM

-418 VKGDEASEKFSQALS
+418 LKGDEVSEKFNEAILD
-433 SERDKGM
+433 ERDEGM
-440 AQKID
+440 AKKID
-445 GLLKKDG
+445 AMLKKDG

-473 ILRDMGYKVVE
+473 ILRDMGYKVIE

>member
-1 MNKLNKNL
+1 MNKNL

-36 SAAAPSL
+36 SAAPSL

-128 AKEKIESKGISTAG
+128 AKEKIEAKGLEIGG

-173 AAKIFL
+173 DAKIFL

-200 NRAVNKILQE
+200 SRAVNKVLQDK
-210 NGKVSKGFFYEV
+210 GKVSKGFFYEV
-222 SKKDNKIYMLG
+222 NNKGNKIYMLG

-238 KSSLYPLDENIISA
+238 NSSLYPIDENIIKA
-252 LKSSDKIYMEIDVT
+252 LKSSEKIYMEIDLS
-266 NKEEAK
+266 NREEAK
-272 KMGEKIYYKDGKN
+272 KMRQKIYYNDGKN

-290 GEDLYTRV
+290 GEELYSRV
-298 LKIFEGFG
+298 LKIFQGYG
-306 MKEDQVKSL
+306 MEEDQVKIL
-315 KPWAVYNALS
+315 KPWAIYNTMA
-325 SDPAPESPKASF
+325 SDPKGESPKGSF
-337 GIESY
+337 GVESY
-342 FMSLSL
+342 FLALSL
-348 LNKIQIDELESMEY
+348 LNKIEIDELESMEF
-362 QSNILENFDKAAYIK
+362 QSNILSNFDKKTYVE
-377 MIESLTSEIERNGY
+377 MIENLTAEIEKNGY
-391 KNINSGLDK
+391 KNINSGLYTL
-400 ILDAWQ
+400 LDAWQ
-406 SGERAKM
+406 NGDRDKM

-418 VKGDEASEKFSQALS
+418 LKGDEASEKFNEAILD
-433 SERDKGM
+433 ERDEGM
-440 AQKID
+440 AKKID
-445 GLLKKDG
+445 AMLKKDG

-473 ILRDMGYKVVE
+473 ILKDMGYKVVE